1 MRLQALSAGE
11 HAPRGRFTGAVH
23 SVFHKACNIRLDD
36 GRLLA
41 LLTPQSANLPHGVRV
56 DMAPEFGFADRL
68 RVGQKAG
75 CRADVLRVVEAGL
88 SIDLG
93 RARLWRSELEA
104 PGIDLDRPEA
114 ALAWRTAWHAL
125 WRHECGAAMTH
136 DPHRFDASVRPV
148 SPCDA
153 LRRAAFRDALRL
165 ARAARSRQQ
174 EQAAA
179 AIGRLIGR
187 GPGLT
192 PSGDDLLVGFLAG
205 LRVAAGSRSERLA
218 FLDWL
223 GKTVIEAVAATNE
236 ISRAFL
242 RHAAAGSVAE
252 PLALLARRIGE
263 AATPDEV
270 ERAIA
275 RALRFGHTSG
285 ADATLGLLLGLAAWN
300 SSWPFSEQPAKIAPV
315 RQREP

>member
-1 MRLQALSAGE
+1 MRLYALSAGE
-11 HAPRGRFTGAVH
+11 HAPRGRFDGVVH
-23 SVFHKACNIRLDD
+23 SVFQQACNIRLDD

-41 LLTPQSANLPHGVRV
+41 LLTPQLANLPHGVRV
-56 DMAPEFGFADRL
+56 GSAAEFAFADHL
-68 RVGQKAG
+68 RVDQTAG
-75 CRADVLRVVEAGL
+75 CRADVLRLGEDGL

-93 RARLWRSELEA
+93 RARPWRSELEA

-114 ALAWRTAWHAL
+114 VLAWRTAWHAL
-125 WRHECGAAMTH
+125 WRHERGAAATH
-136 DPHRFDASVRPV
+136 DQRSFDAAVLPV
-148 SPCDA
+148 SPGDA
-153 LRRAAFRDALRL
+153 LRRAALRDALHL
-165 ARAARSRQQ
+165 ARATRFRQPW
-174 EQAAA
+174 QAAA
-179 AIGRLIGR
+179 AMERLIGC

-205 LRVAAGSRSERLA
+205 LRVAAGDRTERRN
-218 FLDWL
+218 FLKSL
-223 GKTVIEAVAATNE
+223 GEAVIDAAAATNE

-242 RHAAAGSVAE
+242 CHATAGSVAE

-285 ADATLGLLLGLAAWN
+285 ADATIGLLLGLAAWRR
-300 SSWPFSEQPAKIAPV
+300 SWPFGEQAATMPAV
-315 RQREP
+315 R